1 MWRSF
6 FLAVGIFCC
15 AFGGELLVTER
26 LMLNSPGEKIAR
38 TGWTA
43 PTNRRSYEPPEWL
56 PWSLLSTGSIVILY
70 GLTLP
75 KMNDAAAPA

>member
-43 PTNRRSYEPPEWL
+43 PANRRSYEPPEWL